1 MIIGIDPGKN
11 GAIVVRHNGRIS
23 IFDIPKDKDNNIDVD
38 KLAEIFKSVQHW
50 YWSDFV
56 KTVAVIE
63 KVHALPREGV
73 TSSFNFG
80 YVNGLLAMAA
90 TICFDKVV
98 FVTPMKWK
106 KDLGLTESGLE
117 YREKKDKARL
127 FAIELFPQAA
137 KDLRLKKHN
146 DRAEALLLTEW
157 YIRKG
162 G

>member
-1 MIIGIDPGKN
+1 MLNLPEYSGVFPIG
-11 GAIVVRHNGRIS
+11 R
-23 IFDIPKDKDNNIDVD
+23 
-38 KLAEIFKSVQHW
+38 LLKSRLRLLRKFTH
-50 YWSDFV
+50 F
-56 KTVAVIE
+56 
-63 KVHALPREGV
+63 HEGV
-73 TSSFNFG
+73 TSAFNFG
-80 YVNGLLAMAA
+80 YVNGLLVMAA
-90 TICFDKVV
+90 TIYFDKVV

-117 YREKKDKARL
+117 YKQKKDKARL

-162 G
+162 E

>member
-1 MIIGIDPGKN
+1 M
-11 GAIVVRHNGRIS
+11 
-23 IFDIPKDKDNNIDVD
+23 FDIPKDKEKNIDID
-38 KLAEIFKSVQHW
+38 KLAGIFKCIK
-50 YWSDFV
+50 YWSVVD

-80 YVNGLLAMAA
+80 YINGLLTMAA
-90 TICFDKVV
+90 TIYFDEVV

-157 YIRKG
+157 YIRYG

>member
-11 GAIVVRHNGRIS
+11 GAIVVRHAGRITM
-23 IFDIPKDKDNNIDVD
+23 FDIPKDKENNIDVE
-38 KLAEIFKSVQHW
+38 KLAGIFKSIQHW
-50 YWSDFV
+50 SV
-56 KTVAVIE
+56 VSKLVAVIE

-80 YVNGLLAMAA
+80 YINGLLVMAA
-90 TICFDKVV
+90 TIYFDKVV
-98 FVTPMKWK
+98 FVTPMRWK

-117 YREKKDKARL
+117 YKQKKDKARL

-162 G
+162 K

>member
-1 MIIGIDPGKN
+1 MIVGIDPGKN
-11 GAIVVRHNGRIS
+11 GAIVIRNAGRITM
-23 IFDIPKDKDNNIDVD
+23 FDIPKNDKGEISIIG
-38 KLAEIFKSVQHW
+38 LAGIFRCISHWSVIE
-50 YWSDFV
+50 
-56 KTVAVIE
+56 KPVAVIE
-63 KVHALPREGV
+63 KVHSLPREGV
-73 TSSFNFG
+73 TSAFNFG
-80 YVNGLLAMAA
+80 YVNGLLIMAA
-90 TICFDKVV
+90 NIYCDKVV

-127 FAIELFPQAA
+127 FAIDLFPQAA
-137 KDLRLKKHN
+137 KELRLKKHN

>member
-1 MIIGIDPGKN
+1 MIVGIDPGKN
-11 GAIVVRHNGRIS
+11 GAIVIRNAGRITM
-23 IFDIPKDKDNNIDVD
+23 FDIPKDKENNIDVD
-38 KLAEIFKSVQHW
+38 KLAGIFKCVK
-50 YWSDFV
+50 YWSIV
-56 KTVAVIE
+56 GKSVAVIE

-80 YVNGLLAMAA
+80 YINGLLVMAA
-90 TICFDKVV
+90 TIHFDEVV

-117 YREKKDKARL
+117 YKQKKDKARL